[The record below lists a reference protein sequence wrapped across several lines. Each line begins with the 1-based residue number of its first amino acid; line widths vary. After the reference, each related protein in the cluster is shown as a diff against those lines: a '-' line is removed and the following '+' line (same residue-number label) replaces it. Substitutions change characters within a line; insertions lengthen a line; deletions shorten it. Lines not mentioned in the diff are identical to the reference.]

1 MRAMIPIPL
10 SLYFGSPLR
19 VSRALKHLSAKAN
32 PCHEPQ
38 TNQRLIHASLRSRLR
53 LVFLPMSVPQF
64 IFQPSASVMPSTPRS
79 SSPRGNLGAVSVNP
93 RNNTLHPFMPA
104 RAVPNVVGP
113 FKVKQAN
120 GMIYRGCLGIYRKRL
135 CFSIVP
141 IPSAVRFIEDAPAVA
156 RMPTAIL
163 DHKRIREA
171 QDFVS
176 VHVRSPFKVI
186 PLSTKPPHAMTPAA
200 PLAPSARQSHANQNR
215 S

>member
-1 MRAMIPIPL
+1 
-10 SLYFGSPLR
+10 
-19 VSRALKHLSAKAN
+19 
-32 PCHEPQ
+32 
-38 TNQRLIHASLRSRLR
+38 
-53 LVFLPMSVPQF
+53 
-64 IFQPSASVMPSTPRS
+64 MPSTPRS
-79 SSPRGNLGAVSVNP
+79 SSPRSGTWQSVSVNP

-141 IPSAVRFIEDAPAVA
+141 IPCAVRFIEDAPAVA
-156 RMPTAIL
+156 RMPTARL

-176 VHVRSPFKVI
+176 VHVRSHFKVI
-186 PLSTKPPHAMTPAA
+186 AIAFRLLRYSTPPVCALQCTRLSRRDSNCDARTACSVRVRS
-200 PLAPSARQSHANQNR
+200 APSSASRVVQQTDQNGTR
-215 S
+215 STSSLSGTILTWIG